1 MSQEIKAK
9 KEAEEK
15 YKQELVKTM
24 KDDRSNKK
32 ERLIDARER
41 KIAAEEIR
49 AKEEADRQA
58 YREQLANK
66 AS

>member
-9 KEAEEK
+9 KAEEEK
-15 YKQELVKTM
+15 YKEQLIATM
-24 KDDRSNKK
+24 KDDRGIKK
-32 ERLIDARER
+32 EKLIDARER

-49 AKEEADRQA
+49 RKEEADRQA

-66 AS
+66 AA

>member
-41 KIAAEEIR
+41 KIDAEEIR

>member
-9 KEAEEK
+9 LAAEEK
-15 YKQELVKTM
+15 YKETLIKTM

-41 KIAAEEIR
+41 KIAAETIR
-49 AKEEADRQA
+49 A
-58 YREQLANK
+58 
-66 AS
+66 

>member
-66 AS
+66 AT